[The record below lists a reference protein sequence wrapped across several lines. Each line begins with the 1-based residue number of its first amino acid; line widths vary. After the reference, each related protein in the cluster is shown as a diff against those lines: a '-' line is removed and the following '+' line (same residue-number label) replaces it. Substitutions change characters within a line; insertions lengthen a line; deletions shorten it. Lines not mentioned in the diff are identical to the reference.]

1 MALTLGEEKE
11 EEQKKKLLLY
21 PTITYHLPKRARCL
35 SFALVP
41 SSSIKS
47 SSSSSSLTDQHVII
61 VGDLSGDAIAFPIPP
76 SQASISSSSS
86 STTNSCRLLLGH
98 TASMLTGLN
107 IVPAIARTTTTAA
120 ATATAND
127 DDTKKQYILTA
138 DRDEKIRISSFQ
150 KNV

>member
-41 SSSIKS
+41 SSSITLS
-47 SSSSSSLTDQHVII
+47 SSSDQHVII

-107 IVPAIARTTTTAA
+107 IVPAIARTTTTTAA
-120 ATATAND
+120 ATAND